1 MSARGRHAGVYCRSV
16 RAIGRGCSPG
26 CARRTEAGTS
36 IFEVTR
42 LKGREWVR
50 EEGLRTNG
58 ASRHYETRPFVGFA
72 GGGLR
77 RLDKVRLPSGEQL
90 VLILTDVRPGRYDA
104 LSDEQKTSLRAQ
116 LAQRSQ
122 GVDFT
127 AFRGARAGFYH
138 QAGRSNIT
146 ELP

>member
-1 MSARGRHAGVYCRSV
+1 MGSRGGASAHEYGA
-16 RAIGRGCSPG
+16 SPG
-26 CARRTEAGTS
+26 ITRR
-36 IFEVTR
+36 
-42 LKGREWVR
+42 
-50 EEGLRTNG
+50 GLRL
-58 ASRHYETRPFVGFA
+58 ASPTAEE
-72 GGGLR
+72 LR

-127 AFRGARAGFYH
+127 AFRGALAGFYH
-138 QAGRSNIT
+138 QAEPVKYDGTALGPRQNSSRGEARLVDGGNRHK
-146 ELP
+146 EGQRLPRLEISFRI